1 MNGDPIAGPALLLA
15 AAKGGVGPQLLPDL
29 VEHVQEHLG
38 PRLDDYRRRYEL
50 VDENDEACVFLV
62 ESGHW
67 ETLGEECRLEPG
79 EREAVE
85 RAHAE
90 HLRRLGVETER
101 REEFETALEIRECV
115 VVGSAGVG

>member
-1 MNGDPIAGPALLLA
+1 MSGDPIDDPALLLA
-15 AAKGGVGPQLLPDL
+15 ASTVGVGPQLLSDL
-29 VEHVQEHLG
+29 VEHVQGHLA

-50 VDENDEACVFLV
+50 VDETDEACVFLA

-67 ETLGEECRLEPG
+67 ETLSAEFRLDPR

-90 HLRRLGVETER
+90 HLRRLGSETER
-101 REEFETALEIRECV
+101 RDEFETALEIRECV
-115 VVGSAGVG
+115 VVGKPRPA